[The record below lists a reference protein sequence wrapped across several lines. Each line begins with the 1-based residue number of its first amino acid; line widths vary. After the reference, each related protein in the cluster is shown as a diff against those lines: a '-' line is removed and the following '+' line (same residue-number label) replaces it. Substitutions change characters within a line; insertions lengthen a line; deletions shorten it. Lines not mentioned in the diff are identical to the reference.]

1 MIDMESELEVIDTS
15 NVLTKE
21 ELKLVKEIISAYRAG
36 KIIKWLFVL
45 MLSVGAASIP
55 IISWIQDHVAI
66 K

>member
-1 MIDMESELEVIDTS
+1 MRDMESDLEIIDTA

-21 ELKLVKEIISAYRAG
+21 ELKLVKEIISAYKAG
-36 KIIKWLFVL
+36 KVIKWLFVL